1 MKIKQCTKA
10 LWPLICSTG
19 LMLPAVSFAQSIIV
33 VDDFSPNGV
42 SPSNPVNDDYYSSAQ
57 VYSTGQ
63 ITNVWGNWFG
73 GAFQSAVWDA
83 TTDVSNNP
91 ASGSLKINLNWSN
104 GSQFV
109 LWDQGSGNDYFALN
123 IDATTYTNFE
133 CDVKFAPGSASDT
146 GNGTGPGGN
155 TTGIFGHLRFGDRTS
170 GYGQDWFG
178 SVDVLAT
185 NTGWVHVSV
194 PLNAVTDQNLTSIQ
208 GFLIGIDS
216 GYYSLNLTGNSTFWI
231 DNIKFVG
238 ASAPVTNPPPVLGI
252 QKAVPGL
259 RLFAGSA
266 VDTYDREE
274 LATLDQSQSWVGGT
288 YPVKYSF
295 TLLDYPAD
303 IGQTHIM
310 LIPVNSAG
318 NSMYND
324 QFIDYQASNELWM
337 IVGPGGGGVIASVQW
352 KTNLPNNNPSHTE
365 LTITNATAVGTWTL
379 TFNSATSGTLT
390 APGASPKAFTITDPN
405 VVSDFGNP
413 LVAYFGLQPNS
424 TAGEGEYEDW
434 AAISVSGVAGT
445 QESDNFTTDPTFDP
459 NGYWSNNSSSAAS
472 VQLVTANT
480 PYWVNWTL
488 PAGGYALG
496 TAMMLPG
503 NTNTSDPWMLPEYYN
518 GYGGSPTG
526 DDLPGLA
533 NQGLKTW
540 VLIPNSCLPTVD
552 GSQFG
557 VPAPNAFFE
566 LFNPPLSN

>member
-1 MKIKQCTKA
+1 MKIKPCPKA
-10 LWPLICSTG
+10 LWPLICSAG
-19 LMLPAVSFAQSIIV
+19 LMLPAISFAQSIIV

-42 SPSNPVNDDYYSSAQ
+42 SPANPLIDYYSSAQ

-73 GAFQSAVWDA
+73 GAFQSAVWDG

-91 ASGSLKINLNWSN
+91 ASGSLKINLNWGG

-109 LWDQGSGNDYFALN
+109 MWDQSSGNDYFALN

-146 GNGTGPGGN
+146 GNGTGPGGT
-155 TTGIFGHLRFGDRTS
+155 TTGIFGHLRFGDRTG
-170 GYGQDWFG
+170 GYGQDWFA

-194 PLNAVTDQNLTSIQ
+194 PLNALTDQNLTNIQ

-216 GYYSLNLTGNSTFWI
+216 GYYSLNLTGNSTFWV

-238 ASAPVTNPPPVLGI
+238 ASTPVTNPPPVLAI

-274 LATLDQSQSWVGGT
+274 LATTDQNQSWVGGT

-295 TLLDYPAD
+295 TLLDYPAN

-310 LIPVNSAG
+310 LIPANSAG
-318 NSMYND
+318 NSLYND

-379 TFNSATSGTLT
+379 TFNSATNGTLT
-390 APGASPKAFTITDPN
+390 APGATPKAFTITDPN

-445 QESDNFTTDPTFDP
+445 QESDDFTTEQSFDP
-459 NGYWSNNSSSAAS
+459 NNYWSNNSSSLAS
-472 VQLVTANT
+472 VQLVTTNT

-496 TAMMLPG
+496 TAMSVTG
-503 NTNTSDPWMLPEYYN
+503 NTNTVDPWMLPEYYN
-518 GYGGSPTG
+518 GYNGSPTG

-533 NQGLKTW
+533 NQGLKAW
-540 VLIPNSCLPTVD
+540 VLIPTTCLPTVD
-552 GSQFG
+552 GSQLG
-557 VPAPNAFFE
+557 VPAPNAFFQ

>member
-194 PLNAVTDQNLTSIQ
+194 PLNALTDQNLTNIQ

-216 GYYSLNLTGNSTFWI
+216 GYYSLNLTGNSTFWV

-238 ASAPVTNPPPVLGI
+238 ASTPVTNPPPVLAI

-274 LATLDQSQSWVGGT
+274 LATADQNQSWVGGT
-288 YPVKYSF
+288 YPVTYSF
-295 TLLDYPAD
+295 TLLDYPAN

-310 LIPVNSAG
+310 LIPANSAG
-318 NSMYND
+318 NSLYND

-518 GYGGSPTG
+518 GYGGAPTG

>member
-324 QFIDYQASNELWM
+324 HFIDYQASNELWM

>member
-1 MKIKQCTKA
+1 
-10 LWPLICSTG
+10 
-19 LMLPAVSFAQSIIV
+19 
-33 VDDFSPNGV
+33 
-42 SPSNPVNDDYYSSAQ
+42 
-57 VYSTGQ
+57 
-63 ITNVWGNWFG
+63 
-73 GAFQSAVWDA
+73 
-83 TTDVSNNP
+83 
-91 ASGSLKINLNWSN
+91 
-104 GSQFV
+104 
-109 LWDQGSGNDYFALN
+109 
-123 IDATTYTNFE
+123 
-133 CDVKFAPGSASDT
+133 
-146 GNGTGPGGN
+146 
-155 TTGIFGHLRFGDRTS
+155 
-170 GYGQDWFG
+170 
-178 SVDVLAT
+178 
-185 NTGWVHVSV
+185 
-194 PLNAVTDQNLTSIQ
+194 
-208 GFLIGIDS
+208 
-216 GYYSLNLTGNSTFWI
+216 
-231 DNIKFVG
+231 
-238 ASAPVTNPPPVLGI
+238 
-252 QKAVPGL
+252 
-259 RLFAGSA
+259 
-266 VDTYDREE
+266 
-274 LATLDQSQSWVGGT
+274 
-288 YPVKYSF
+288 
-295 TLLDYPAD
+295 
-303 IGQTHIM
+303 
-310 LIPVNSAG
+310 
-318 NSMYND
+318 
-324 QFIDYQASNELWM
+324 
-337 IVGPGGGGVIASVQW
+337 
-352 KTNLPNNNPSHTE
+352 
-365 LTITNATAVGTWTL
+365 VGTWTL